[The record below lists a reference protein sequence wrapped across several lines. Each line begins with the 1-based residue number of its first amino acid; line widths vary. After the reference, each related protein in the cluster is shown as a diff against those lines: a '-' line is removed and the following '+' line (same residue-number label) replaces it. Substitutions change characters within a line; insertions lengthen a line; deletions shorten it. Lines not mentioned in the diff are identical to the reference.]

1 MRVNQSRA
9 WHTGNGSPDAI
20 CFTVDRPG
28 VMLVGVGAY
37 GGLGHYEYTLE
48 LLQDLRVIE
57 VIDTYIPL
65 ILYPRKGSRGILDIL
80 PRRPCFIKVF

>member
-28 VMLVGVGAY
+28 VMLVGVCAY
-37 GGLGHYEYTLE
+37 GGFGRYEYTLE
-48 LLQDLRVIE
+48 LLQDLRVSA
-57 VIDTYIPL
+57 VGLPGTAA
-65 ILYPRKGSRGILDIL
+65 RGAAVSL
-80 PRRPCFIKVF
+80 